1 MTDSKEMKKT
11 YYRLLREQ
19 RIMGLIGLIISIV
32 FLFMGGLGVTI
43 IIAPISIVLLK
54 TKSIWICDTKRRR
67 G

>member
-32 FLFMGGLGVTI
+32 FLFMGGLGVVI

>member
-32 FLFMGGLGVTI
+32 LLFMGGLGVVI

>member
-1 MTDSKEMKKT
+1 MKDSKEMKRT

-32 FLFMGGLGVTI
+32 LLFIGGLGATI
-43 IIAPISIVLLK
+43 IVASLSIVLLK
-54 TKSIWICDTKRRR
+54 TKDIWIYDTKRRR